1 MSKVKETPM
10 RFSSSM
16 VQAILAGN
24 KTQTR
29 RTKGLDVINK
39 IEDKAKSEDDVDRW
53 FIDGYTDGLLWVEDL
68 DTLESFSIE
77 CPYGKPGDLIWVRE
91 TFTYVLRDHAPD
103 LLEGARSNTQFV
115 YKASMHDDWMKYA
128 KEKYGY
134 KWKPDIHMPK
144 AACRIWLEI
153 TDVRVERLQ
162 DISEKDAKAEGSQTA
177 IQSVV
182 KTSAK
187 NKFGTLWISIKG
199 QESWNANPFVWVI
212 EFKRCQA
219 PVNF

>member
-1 MSKVKETPM
+1 MSKTKETPM
-10 RFSSSM
+10 LFSTAM
-16 VQAILAGN
+16 VNAILAGN

-39 IEDKAKSEDDVDRW
+39 IEDKAKSEDEVGRW
-53 FIDGYTDGLLWVEDL
+53 FIVGLKDGLLWVEDL

-91 TFTYVLRDHAPD
+91 KWTQNGLNYFRYAADWLNGQNETDKCYGTFIGKNIP
-103 LLEGARSNTQFV
+103 
-115 YKASMHDDWMKYA
+115 
-128 KEKYGY
+128 EKYRG
-134 KWKPDIHMPK
+134 KWKPSIHMPK

-162 DISEKDAKAEGSQTA
+162 DISEKDAKAEGAPLA

-182 KTSAK
+182 RTTAK
-187 NKFGTLWISIKG
+187 NKFGTLWISING
-199 QESWNANPFVWVI
+199 QESWNANPYVWVI

-219 PVNF
+219 PVNS

>member
-1 MSKVKETPM
+1 MSKYIPIL
-10 RFSSSM
+10 FSSEM
-16 VQAILAGN
+16 VNAILEGR
-24 KTQTR
+24 KSQTR
-29 RTKGLDVINK
+29 RLVKPQPPIDYDWLGTDT
-39 IEDKAKSEDDVDRW
+39 DRSSGEPIFYACW
-53 FIDGYTDGLLWVEDL
+53 EGEKFHNVK
-68 DTLESFSIE
+68 F
-77 CPYGKPGDLIWVRE
+77 PYGNIGDILWVRE
-91 TFTYVLRDHAPD
+91 RFRK
-103 LLEGARSNTQFV
+103 LLDCKTGEFHSFD
-115 YKASMHDDWMKYA
+115 YYA
-128 KEKYGY
+128 DMPEDFHKQYPG
-134 KWKPDIHMPK
+134 KWKPSIHMPK

-177 IQSVV
+177 IHSVV

-187 NKFGTLWISIKG
+187 NKFGTLWISING